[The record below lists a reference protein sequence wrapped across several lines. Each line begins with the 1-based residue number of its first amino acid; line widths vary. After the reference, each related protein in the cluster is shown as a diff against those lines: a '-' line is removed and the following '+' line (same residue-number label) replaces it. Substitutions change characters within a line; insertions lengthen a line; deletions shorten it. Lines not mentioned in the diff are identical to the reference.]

1 MSTPD
6 MNLDDLLDISLDDIA
21 DLPEFKVFPAGAHR
35 CTMVLEKKQIGTH
48 PAWELKLTALE
59 TVELADPAETPLEVG
74 TESSVAFMM
83 DNEFGAGNLKRV
95 ITPVAQHFGIG
106 KMGELAE
113 ASKGTEV
120 MAVTKQRTNKEKTA
134 TYLDVVSL
142 QVL

>member
-1 MSTPD
+1 MTSTTD
-6 MNLDDLLDISLDDIA
+6 LDSLLDISLDDIA

-35 CTMVLEKKQIGTH
+35 CTMKLEKKQIGTH
-48 PAWELKLTALE
+48 PAWELKLTAIE
-59 TVELADPAETPLEVG
+59 TVELADPAETPLVTG

-83 DNEFGAGNLKRV
+83 DNEFGAGNLKKV
-95 ITPVAQHFGIG
+95 ITPIAQHFGIG

-113 ASKGTEV
+113 ASNGTEV
-120 MAVTKQRTNKEKTA
+120 LAVTKQRQNKDKTA